1 MRNCTSRT
9 ATDGR
14 ALLRNLARAPR
25 HGPEVSPLPAGP
37 QPPRHKEERHPLS
50 QENGQRSRP
59 DSRVTLPL
67 GRKSPVVSLSSIPNL
82 NRVSALS
89 LLSSQG
95 PRELSLGSARVP
107 FCGLVH
113 QSSTRRGGKTSGGH
127 EQDVL
132 GLCHLDVFTG
142 TENGLGINRWG
153 KRRVFQKKGVVAP
166 PEARVVFLG
175 AAGPSCLQWCPGL
188 DVRAGD
194 AKAQE
199 EGPPSPMRHL
209 PPQPPKSTGGPAA
222 LSPTSLSPLVSS
234 QMPAATTAM
243 YQARCKEGTQVMSF
257 NLPNSTVRLV
267 SS

>member
-25 HGPEVSPLPAGP
+25 HGPEVPPLPAGP

-50 QENGQRSRP
+50 RNGQRSRP

-113 QSSTRRGGKTSGGH
+113 QSSTGRRGKTSGGH
-127 EQDVL
+127 DKTSSGCVIWMFLLVRRTAWGSTAGENAGFSRRKELSHPQRPEWFSWAR
-132 GLCHLDVFTG
+132 LDPPACGAAQGWTCG
-142 TENGLGINRWG
+142 
-153 KRRVFQKKGVVAP
+153 RVTSLLRKKGHLPQCGIYPPNRPKALVAP
-166 PEARVVFLG
+166 LHCPPRHCHHLCPLRCQQPPRPCTRHGARRG
-175 AAGPSCLQWCPGL
+175 HKSCLL
-188 DVRAGD
+188 T
-194 AKAQE
+194 
-199 EGPPSPMRHL
+199 SPVA
-209 PPQPPKSTGGPAA
+209 P
-222 LSPTSLSPLVSS
+222 
-234 QMPAATTAM
+234 
-243 YQARCKEGTQVMSF
+243 
-257 NLPNSTVRLV
+257 
-267 SS
+267 